1 MLAPTK
7 KLNESALAPLAVYN
21 SFLHSIILSALLPA
35 FFKHSI
41 PSPVLT
47 HASLLQARA
56 SWPAPS
62 SAVATVFQVSL
73 LDTELQ
79 ASEKA
84 PESVSPTSENQSRE
98 KTVSALTWVA
108 RVMRAAEMRMV
119 RTLAIVSC
127 RSESS
132 NKSLVVLDQRSPGWR
147 GRPGTRWLTH

>member
-84 PESVSPTSENQSRE
+84 PESVSPTSENQSLR
-98 KTVSALTWVA
+98 SLALTFRQELKMTLLDEKPDDTFFTICPIRIFSPV
-108 RVMRAAEMRMV
+108 V
-119 RTLAIVSC
+119 R
-127 RSESS
+127 
-132 NKSLVVLDQRSPGWR
+132 PGWR
-147 GRPGTRWLTH
+147 G

>member
-1 MLAPTK
+1 MK
-7 KLNESALAPLAVYN
+7 CSYMIKL
-21 SFLHSIILSALLPA
+21 FCHSIKHLFTIWTGKLLIILSALLPA

-119 RTLAIVSC
+119 R
-127 RSESS
+127 
-132 NKSLVVLDQRSPGWR
+132 
-147 GRPGTRWLTH
+147 